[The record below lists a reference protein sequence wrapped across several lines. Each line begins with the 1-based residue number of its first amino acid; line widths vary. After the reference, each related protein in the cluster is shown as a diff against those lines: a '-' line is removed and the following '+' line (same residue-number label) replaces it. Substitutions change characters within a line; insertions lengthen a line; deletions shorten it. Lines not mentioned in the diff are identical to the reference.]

1 MSALEITLPA
11 RKAPRESVVPMIN
24 VVFLLLIF
32 FLMSA
37 QIAPPDPVEIT
48 PPVAETD
55 TPLPEAAQVV
65 WLDRE
70 GVLHLDGLRGD
81 AALAQISD
89 ISGAVTLR
97 ADAELPAADLA
108 RVLRV
113 FGAAGVSEVTLVAI
127 AGGP

>member
-97 ADAELPAADLA
+97 ADAELPAAELA